1 MTGTQGRPVTARD
14 APAGRR
20 WPEVRAFALAAAAA
34 LAGCTLAPA
43 SEPARRDMTGLGTA
57 LPPARTFGPPPARP
71 VAGSEA
77 GLAADFL
84 DLAFRMESG
93 RPVPALSRFE
103 GPVRVRTAGT
113 VPPLAEADL
122 ARLIGR
128 LRSEAG
134 IDIARAADGVADGV
148 ADGAADGRANLT
160 VEFLPRRTISA
171 LVPQAACFVA
181 PNVGSWAEYRRARR
195 TGRTDWTG
203 LRVRERI
210 AVFIP
215 GDVAPQEVRDCLNEE
230 IAQGLGPL
238 NDLYRLPESVF
249 NDDNVQGVLTAFDM
263 LMLRVYYAPEI
274 FSGMTEAQAAA
285 VVPSVLARLG
295 YTPGGSGGAALRETP
310 RAYVAAVETALGP
323 RASAESRRSAAM
335 RAVAIADARG
345 WRDSRA
351 GFAWF
356 VLGRLSISGRPDVA
370 LDAFLRA
377 DAIFRSGRG
386 MELQAANVSVQLAAF
401 ALSQGDAE
409 QALTLTGQAAGA
421 AMRGQNAALL
431 FTLLT
436 IRAEALDILGRTAEA
451 ASARTEALG
460 WGRYGLG
467 TAAEITTRASEI
479 AALSPA
485 RRAATLRTLSQ

>member
-1 MTGTQGRPVTARD
+1 
-14 APAGRR
+14 
-20 WPEVRAFALAAAAA
+20 
-34 LAGCTLAPA
+34 
-43 SEPARRDMTGLGTA
+43 MTGLGTA

-103 GPVRVRTAGT
+103 GPVRLRTAGT

-134 IDIARAADGVADGV
+134 IDIARAADDVADDV
-148 ADGAADGRANLT
+148 ADGRANLT

-263 LMLRVYYAPEI
+263 LMLRVYYAPET

-295 YTPGGSGGAALRETP
+295 YAPGGGGGATLRETP
-310 RAYVAAVETALGP
+310 RAYVSAIETALGP
-323 RASAESRRSAAM
+323 RASAESRRAAAM

-351 GFAWF
+351 GFAWS
-356 VLGRLSISGRPDVA
+356 VLGRLSMSGRPDMA

-377 DAIFRSGRG
+377 DAIFRSGPG
-386 MELQAANVSVQLAAF
+386 MELQAANVAVQLAAF

-460 WGRYGLG
+460 WGRYGFG
-467 TAAEITTRASEI
+467 SAAEIATRASEI

>member
-1 MTGTQGRPVTARD
+1 
-14 APAGRR
+14 
-20 WPEVRAFALAAAAA
+20 
-34 LAGCTLAPA
+34 
-43 SEPARRDMTGLGTA
+43 MTGLGTA

-103 GPVRVRTAGT
+103 GPVRLRTAGT

-134 IDIARAADGVADGV
+134 IDIARAADGAADGV
-148 ADGAADGRANLT
+148 ADGRANLT
-160 VEFLPRRTISA
+160 VEFIPRRTISA

-238 NDLYRLPESVF
+238 NDLYRLPESVLRRQCSGCPDRLRHAHAAGLLRARDF
-249 NDDNVQGVLTAFDM
+249 QRHDRGPGRGRRAFGAGPAR
-263 LMLRVYYAPEI
+263 LRAGRRRRSRPARDAE
-274 FSGMTEAQAAA
+274 GLCLRHRDGARA
-285 VVPSVLARLG
+285 ARLG
-295 YTPGGSGGAALRETP
+295 R
-310 RAYVAAVETALGP
+310 VAAGCG
-323 RASAESRRSAAM
+323 
-335 RAVAIADARG
+335 DARRCDRG
-345 WRDSRA
+345 RA
-351 GFAWF
+351 WLARFAGGICL
-356 VLGRLSISGRPDVA
+356 VRARAPVDV
-370 LDAFLRA
+370 RA
-377 DAIFRSGRG
+377 PRH
-386 MELQAANVSVQLAAF
+386 
-401 ALSQGDAE
+401 
-409 QALTLTGQAAGA
+409 GA
-421 AMRGQNAALL
+421 RCV
-431 FTLLT
+431 
-436 IRAEALDILGRTAEA
+436 
-451 ASARTEALG
+451 
-460 WGRYGLG
+460 
-467 TAAEITTRASEI
+467 
-479 AALSPA
+479 P
-485 RRAATLRTLSQ
+485 